1 MLLSRGWGWGGGMG
15 WAGEGWKAEITLS
28 PQAFS
33 LNLRSGVG
41 VGVGVWEDVATDPG
55 FPLSWPVILKVGL
68 LLGAITGRTSG
79 VRSGSAGLA
88 LHPEIYPGCLQIKS
102 GVCEE
107 GSVPLMEGEP
117 VLFSFSFSQELLW
130 PRLRAGGILGQTA
143 GKWDVNTN
151 SRLLKLRLRGL
162 LITLVAPEIPS
173 PTHLTPAR
181 SDLLESS
188 HFITRLRL
196 QPPPPGAPP
205 PHFLSA

>member
-1 MLLSRGWGWGGGMG
+1 MG

-68 LLGAITGRTSG
+68 LLGAITGWTRG

-107 GSVPLMEGEP
+107 VQSPLWRE
-117 VLFSFSFSQELLW
+117 
-130 PRLRAGGILGQTA
+130 
-143 GKWDVNTN
+143 
-151 SRLLKLRLRGL
+151 SRC
-162 LITLVAPEIPS
+162 
-173 PTHLTPAR
+173 
-181 SDLLESS
+181 
-188 HFITRLRL
+188 F
-196 QPPPPGAPP
+196 
-205 PHFLSA
+205 FLSLFLKSFFGQGLELGGFLGRQQASGM